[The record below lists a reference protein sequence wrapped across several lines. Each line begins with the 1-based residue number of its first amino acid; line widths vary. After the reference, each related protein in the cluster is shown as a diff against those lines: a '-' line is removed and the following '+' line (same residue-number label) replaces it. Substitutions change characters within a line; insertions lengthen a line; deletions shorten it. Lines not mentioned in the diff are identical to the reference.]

1 MAKGGQKNHGGM
13 DDQTYDRH
21 YRKHKRVGGHHGP
34 EKIKDPPPAREESYD
49 KSPGET
55 TPLNQRWLDSH
66 KDVVNSARARS
77 ESRKAQRASSKAEM
91 KAYQQKGWGGRLRS
105 QVSSNFAA
113 SQEPQSPQA
122 LNPATMRMEETVAVG
137 ANAIDNTI
145 PASGAASVIEGETQA
160 QMDPN
165 GRAPLAPVAQDL
177 APTQNYAAAG
187 QIPLQK
193 KGNVFSAK
201 SKDKARSMFG
211 SGIKGS
217 FDRNLKY

>member
-1 MAKGGQKNHGGM
+1 MKSSLNQ
-13 DDQTYDRH
+13 
-21 YRKHKRVGGHHGP
+21 
-34 EKIKDPPPAREESYD
+34 EKLEEIKDPAPGRKEYYD
-49 KSPGET
+49 KSKGEI
-55 TPLNQRWLDSH
+55 TPLNQNAGAILGDLQSGNSSF
-66 KDVVNSARARS
+66 KDVVNSVRARS

-122 LNPATMRMEETVAVG
+122 LNPATTGIEETVAVG

-160 QMDPN
+160 QMDPS

-201 SKDKARSMFG
+201 SKDKAKSMFG

>member
-1 MAKGGQKNHGGM
+1 MKSSFNQ
-13 DDQTYDRH
+13 
-21 YRKHKRVGGHHGP
+21 
-34 EKIKDPPPAREESYD
+34 EKLEEIKDPAPGRKEYYD
-49 KSPGET
+49 KSKGEI
-55 TPLNQRWLDSH
+55 TPLNQNAGAILGDLQSGNSSF
-66 KDVVNSARARS
+66 KDVVNSIRARS

-113 SQEPQSPQA
+113 SQEPQSPKTF
-122 LNPATMRMEETVAVG
+122 NPGTMSMEETIPAEI
-137 ANAIDNTI
+137 NAIDNTI
-145 PASGAASVIEGETQA
+145 PASGGGLGIEQQA

-165 GRAPLAPVAQDL
+165 GSAPLAPVVQDPI
-177 APTQNYAAAG
+177 AESAGVIGDRTQEVRTQNYAAAG

-201 SKDKARSMFG
+201 SKDKAKSMFG